1 LPFTF
6 PLILLQIFLKILT
19 EYYTTLK
26 AISQAIKHKILQ
38 QGGFFDMW
46 KFAENLTELIGETP
60 LLKYTYPD
68 AAATLL
74 CKLENRNPTGTTKD
88 RVAFR
93 FLEDKQPG
101 TVITAA
107 TSGALGV
114 SLAAVGAAM
123 GLRVTLVIPDRGKET
138 EAEIYGAEIHLTEP
152 KYGLKGAIKTAKSLA
167 ESGDGFFFNQF
178 EDNFAIEAHRDGTGT
193 EIWEQSN
200 GKADILVC
208 GVGSGGTLTGVGKLL
223 RAKNPDI
230 KIVAV
235 EPSES
240 AVLSGEAAGLHNIIG
255 LGAGFVPKILDRD
268 LIDEIITVS
277 YEKAEAAV
285 KSAALSNGI
294 KIGISSG
301 AVLSA
306 ALETAAKPEHKGKTI
321 IAVLPS

>member
-1 LPFTF
+1 
-6 PLILLQIFLKILT
+6 
-19 EYYTTLK
+19 
-26 AISQAIKHKILQ
+26 
-38 QGGFFDMW
+38 MW

-68 AAATLL
+68 AAAVLL
-74 CKLENRNPTGTTKD
+74 CKMENLNPTGTTKD
-88 RVAFR
+88 RVALR
-93 FLEDKQPG
+93 FLEDKLPG

-114 SLAAVGAAM
+114 SLAAVGASL

-138 EAEIYGAEIHLTEP
+138 LAEFYGAEIHLTEP
-152 KYGLKGAIKTAKSLA
+152 KYGLKGAIKAAKALA
-167 ESGDGFFFNQF
+167 EEQGGFFFNQF
-178 EDNFAIEAHRDGTGT
+178 EDDSGALAHRDGTGT
-193 EIWEQSN
+193 EIWEQSG

-208 GVGSGGTLTGVGKLL
+208 GVGSGGTLTGVGELL

-230 KIVAV
+230 KIIAV

-240 AVLSGEAAGLHNIIG
+240 AVLSGEKAGLHNIIG
-255 LGAGFVPKILDRD
+255 LGAGFIPKILDRD
-268 LIDEIITVS
+268 LIDEIIPVS

-306 ALETAAKPEHKGKTI
+306 ALEIAAKHDNKDKTV